1 MTMFNDDISNCII
14 ALETY
19 IIFEEQDLVNKNA
32 GDTEWQ
38 ELEPYRVTLNNLRYL
53 DSIYNGK

>member
-1 MTMFNDDISNCII
+1 MTMFNDDVSNCII
-14 ALETY
+14 ALESY
-19 IIFEEQDLVNKNA
+19 IIFEEQDLINKNA
-32 GDTEWQ
+32 GDTEWE

>member
-1 MTMFNDDISNCII
+1 MTMFNDDVSNCII
-14 ALETY
+14 ALESY
-19 IIFEEQDLVNKNA
+19 IIFEEQDLINKNA

>member
-1 MTMFNDDISNCII
+1 MNQMFNNDISNCII

-19 IIFEEQDLVNKNA
+19 IIFEEQDLINKNA
-32 GDTEWQ
+32 GDSQWQ

-53 DSIYNGK
+53 EAIYG

>member
-1 MTMFNDDISNCII
+1 MTMFNDDVSNCII
-14 ALETY
+14 ALESY

-32 GDTEWQ
+32 GDTEWN

-53 DSIYNGK
+53 ESIYG

>member
-1 MTMFNDDISNCII
+1 MNQMFNTDISNCII
-14 ALETY
+14 ALENY

-38 ELEPYRVTLNNLRYL
+38 ELEPFRVTLNNLRYL
-53 DSIYNGK
+53 ETIYG

>member
-1 MTMFNDDISNCII
+1 MTMFNDDVSNCII

-38 ELEPYRVTLNNLRYL
+38 ELEPFRVTLNNLRYL
-53 DSIYNGK
+53 EAIYG